1 MPPKSD
7 FSQQLKEL
15 KELLE
20 TTNERITAID
30 NRLTTL
36 KQNIT
41 INHSEILARVT
52 AVEQRSHE
60 ALNIAKNN
68 ETIMT
73 NLPTDIEQNL
83 LPQLIEKFFPDL
95 VLKIKDSLNI
105 SKLESQ
111 MKAVLIEL
119 EDLRNRSMRE
129 NLIIKGIEEDP
140 NEKWEDTVGKLTEFI
155 HDNLNLC
162 YLQSEIDAQISRCY
176 RANNENSSHKT
187 KKRKEGPRPVIVRF
201 MNWRFAEEI
210 RTRII
215 QMNVSKQINN
225 IFVDRMFSKE
235 LTARRHE
242 ALLERKEYIQ
252 KNKNIQIKLD
262 FPATLKSRE
271 RGTNQ
276 KWTIFKEF

>member
-1 MPPKSD
+1 M
-7 FSQQLKEL
+7 

-30 NRLTTL
+30 NRLITL
-36 KQNIT
+36 EQNIT
-41 INHSEILARVT
+41 INHNEILARVT

-68 ETIMT
+68 ETIIT

-83 LPQLIEKFFPDL
+83 LPQLIEKILPDL
-95 VLKIKDSLNI
+95 VLKINDSLNI
-105 SKLESQ
+105 NKLESQ

-119 EDLRNRSMRE
+119 EDLRNRSVRE

-140 NEKWEDTVGKLTEFI
+140 NEKWDNNVGKLTEFI
-155 HDNLNLC
+155 HDNLNLG
-162 YLQSEIDAQISRCY
+162 YSQSEIDAQISRCH
-176 RANNENSSHKT
+176 RANNENSSNKT

-215 QMNVSKQINN
+215 QMNVSKQIKN

>member
-1 MPPKSD
+1 M
-7 FSQQLKEL
+7 L
-15 KELLE
+15 
-20 TTNERITAID
+20 
-30 NRLTTL
+30 
-36 KQNIT
+36 
-41 INHSEILARVT
+41 
-52 AVEQRSHE
+52 RS
-60 ALNIAKNN
+60 A
-68 ETIMT
+68 
-73 NLPTDIEQNL
+73 D
-83 LPQLIEKFFPDL
+83 
-95 VLKIKDSLNI
+95 
-105 SKLESQ
+105 
-111 MKAVLIEL
+111 
-119 EDLRNRSMRE
+119 
-129 NLIIKGIEEDP
+129 
-140 NEKWEDTVGKLTEFI
+140 
-155 HDNLNLC
+155 
-162 YLQSEIDAQISRCY
+162 
-176 RANNENSSHKT
+176 ANNENSSHKT
-187 KKRKEGPRPVIVRF
+187 KKRKEGPRPVIVCF